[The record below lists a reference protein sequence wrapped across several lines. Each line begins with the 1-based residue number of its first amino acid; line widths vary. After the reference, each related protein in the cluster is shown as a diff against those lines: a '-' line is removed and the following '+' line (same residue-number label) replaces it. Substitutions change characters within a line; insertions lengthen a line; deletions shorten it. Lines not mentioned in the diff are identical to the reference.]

1 MAYIYKNIT
10 GNTAE
15 ILLTKIQLSN
25 TPIKAINM
33 ANIHVSDNVKVDLY
47 LYNTSD
53 STPPDANNDWT
64 VVTTT
69 NTYYIVKNLTFPVN
83 STVRLEKEDL
93 LINYERI
100 QYDLY
105 IKLSAADSAVDII
118 INN

>member
-1 MAYIYKNIT
+1 MSYIYKNIT
-10 GNTAE
+10 GPTAE
-15 ILLTKIQLSN
+15 ILFTKNDLRN
-25 TPIKAINM
+25 APIKAINM
-33 ANIHVSDNVKVDLY
+33 ANIHASDRVKVDLY
-47 LYNTSD
+47 LYNTND

-69 NTYYIVKNLTFPVN
+69 NTYYIIKNLLVPYG
-83 STVRLEKEDL
+83 STVILEENDF
-93 LINYERI
+93 LINYKVP